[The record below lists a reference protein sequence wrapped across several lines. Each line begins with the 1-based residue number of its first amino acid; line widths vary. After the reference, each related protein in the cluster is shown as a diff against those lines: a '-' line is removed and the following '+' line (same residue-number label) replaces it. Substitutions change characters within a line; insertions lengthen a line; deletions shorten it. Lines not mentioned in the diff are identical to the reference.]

1 MKLGVSTYSLYQAL
15 SKGEMSALDVIRYV
29 AEIGGEHVEIVPLG
43 FNLHDNPEL
52 IGSMK
57 REAAAHGLEL
67 SNYAVGAN
75 FADLDDEA
83 YEREIAWIKEEV
95 DIAAALGVKLMRH
108 DVASSKDLSIGN
120 FLRQLPRLAEAC
132 RRIADYAAAKGITT
146 SVENHGYF
154 IQHSDRVQ
162 ALVHAVGRPNFKT
175 TLDIGNF
182 LCADEAP
189 ETAVANNIGLAS
201 MVHFKDFYRR
211 PSHRAPGAGWFAS
224 SGGSWL
230 RGAIVGHGD
239 IDLPEIVRIVKA
251 SGYDGYISIE
261 FEGMED
267 CRLGT
272 KLGLEYVRKL
282 WNESKPEVRIG

>member
-83 YEREIAWIKEEV
+83 YEREIARIKEEV